1 MRSQRNSGVAIWIMF
16 GIQILMGGI
25 SALVLSAGRWLENP
39 WLPAESFAFLAAA
52 ALGGYFASLQ
62 PLTEFAQERKELLI
76 EALCR

>member
-1 MRSQRNSGVAIWIMF
+1 MF
-16 GIQILMGGI
+16 GIQILMGAI
-25 SALVLSAGRWLENP
+25 SALILSAGRWTGNP

-62 PLTEFAQERKELLI
+62 PLNDFAQERKELLM